1 MCARARAC
9 VRACAVVVVGGGGGG
24 SAAVAPPS
32 PFPPPASPLRF
43 NIKGTC
49 FVCITVVLGQFSD
62 LSKEMCLYAGAVKLI
77 CEPEGGKR

>member
-1 MCARARAC
+1 M
-9 VRACAVVVVGGGGGG
+9 RACAVVVVVGGGG
-24 SAAVAPPS
+24 AAAPPPP
-32 PFPPPASPLRF
+32 PFPPPASPPPHF
-43 NIKGTC
+43 NIRGTC